1 MSENQ
6 ELDQPTITAT
16 PSDVLSAVPA
26 SILVGGITSPQRVRI
41 GSTLVVP
48 VTAMLKTANGGH
60 FPGDP
65 GDGVWTA
72 TVTPHPAGGVQTKT
86 IYKMNGEITF
96 PNVQRSHNVTIR
108 VVSRLYPHLPAGV
121 KTFAINAYP

>member
-1 MSENQ
+1 
-6 ELDQPTITAT
+6 
-16 PSDVLSAVPA
+16 
-26 SILVGGITSPQRVRI
+26 
-41 GSTLVVP
+41 
-48 VTAMLKTANGGH
+48 MLKTANGGA

-96 PNVQRSHNVTIR
+96 PNVQRSHNVTVR
-108 VVSRLYPHLPAGV
+108 VVSRLYPHLSAGV